1 MGRIVDLCGEIA
13 AESEEGPEGL
23 VLSPDGWDR
32 LRRDWSEEDIEDAM
46 GLVRDSLLLGELVDA
61 ADSLSARLL
70 DVLGDF
76 GSEAA
81 FKEAADGR
89 GKVTLEAIGQ
99 IARRVDRLEEILE
112 VYREGTPPERH
123 GFDLLRRRLADHG
136 IEAEMEA
143 ADEREDRE
151 REEDGD
157 KD

>member
-61 ADSLSARLL
+61 SDSLSTRLI

-76 GSEAA
+76 GGEAA
-81 FKEAADGR
+81 FKQAAEGR
-89 GKVTLEAIGQ
+89 PALSLEAIGQ
-99 IARRVDRLEEILE
+99 LARRVDRLEEILE
-112 VYREGTPPERH
+112 AYREGTPPDRRN
-123 GFDLLRRRLADHG
+123 FDILRQRLADHG
-136 IEAEMEA
+136 IEEDMFRDDR
-143 ADEREDRE
+143 ADRQED
-151 REEDGD
+151 EDWD

>member
-61 ADSLSARLL
+61 SDSLSARLI
-70 DVLGDF
+70 DVLGEF
-76 GSEAA
+76 GGEAA
-81 FKEAADGR
+81 FKQAAEGR
-89 GKVTLEAIGQ
+89 ATLSLEAIGQ

-112 VYREGTPPERH
+112 AYRDGKPPDRTSFEV
-123 GFDLLRRRLADHG
+123 LRRRLADHG
-136 IEAEMEA
+136 LEDDTADDDRAE
-143 ADEREDRE
+143 RR
-151 REEDGD
+151 REEDWD
-157 KD
+157 EN